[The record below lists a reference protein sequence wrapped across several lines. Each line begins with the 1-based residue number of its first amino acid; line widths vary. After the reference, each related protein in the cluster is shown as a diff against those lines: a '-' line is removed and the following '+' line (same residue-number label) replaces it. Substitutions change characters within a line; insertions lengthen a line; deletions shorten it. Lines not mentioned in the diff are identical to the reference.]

1 MNTPNTKT
9 ARKLIKIALDVNNAR
24 YLGCWTDKTSKFDK
38 NRRSV
43 SFMISDLK
51 ADAILATLKKI
62 YEDLGYDSPVKLT
75 TSETNLYHRSGGNTY
90 IRAIATL
97 DNKLGYMYNVT

>member
-9 ARKLIKIALDVNNAR
+9 ARKLIKLAIAMNDASVYYGN
-24 YLGCWTDKTSKFDK
+24 CWTDKTSKIDP

-51 ADAILATLKKI
+51 ADAILATLKQI
-62 YEDLGYDSPVKLT
+62 YKDLGYDSPVKLT
-75 TSETNLYHRSGGNTY
+75 TSDTNMFSRSGGYTY

-97 DNKLGYMYNVT
+97 DK

>member
-24 YLGCWTDKTSKFDK
+24 YSGCWTDKTSKFDK

-97 DNKLGYMYNVT
+97 DNKLGYVYNVT

>member
-97 DNKLGYMYNVT
+97 DN

>member
-9 ARKLIKIALDVNNAR
+9 ARRLIKLAIEMNDAR
-24 YLGCWTDKTSKFDK
+24 YGNCWTDKTSKFDK

-43 SFMISDLK
+43 SFMISDTK
-51 ADAILATLKKI
+51 AIAILTTLKQI
-62 YEDLGYDSPVKLT
+62 YQDLGYDSPVKLT
-75 TSETNLYHRSGGNTY
+75 TSFLDFYNRSGGNTY

-97 DNKLGYMYNVT
+97 DK

>member
-1 MNTPNTKT
+1 MNTPNTIT

-24 YLGCWTDKTSKFDK
+24 YFGCWTDKTSKFEP

-51 ADAILATLKKI
+51 ALAVLETLKEI
-62 YEDLGYDSPVKLT
+62 YQDLGYDSPIKLT
-75 TSETNLYHRSGGNTY
+75 ESETNFYHRSGGNTY
-90 IRAIATL
+90 IRVIATL
-97 DNKLGYMYNVT
+97 DK

>member
-9 ARKLIKIALDVNNAR
+9 ARKLIKIALAANNAG
-24 YLGCWTDKTSKFDK
+24 YFGCWTDKTSKFDK

-51 ADAILATLKKI
+51 ADAILATLKQI
-62 YEDLGYDSPVKLT
+62 YQDLNYDSPIKVT
-75 TSETNLYHRSGGNTY
+75 QSETIMFQRSGGNTY

-97 DNKLGYMYNVT
+97 DK

>member
-51 ADAILATLKKI
+51 ADAILATLKQI
-62 YEDLGYDSPVKLT
+62 YQDLGYDSPVKLT
-75 TSETNLYHRSGGNTY
+75 TSETNFYHRSGGNTY

-97 DNKLGYMYNVT
+97 DK

>member
-1 MNTPNTKT
+1 MNIPNTKT
-9 ARKLIKIALDVNNAR
+9 ARKLIKIALDVNNAS
-24 YLGCWTDKTSKFDK
+24 YFGCWTDKTSKFDK

-51 ADAILATLKKI
+51 ALAILATLKQI
-62 YEDLGYDSPVKLT
+62 YQDLGYDSPVKLT
-75 TSETNLYHRSGGNTY
+75 TSDTNIFYRSGGNTY

-97 DNKLGYMYNVT
+97 DK